1 MPAPK
6 TSPTTIAILIAVY
19 AATLV
24 FGIMLFYTPPPVFP
38 DPAWGF
44 IAMRSMG
51 HGSAFNTV
59 VAPDP
64 NNVAQDMHGFLSWW
78 SPGQYMV
85 PYLFIKL
92 FGLNVGKAIAVTVSL
107 CQFIG
112 LIGFYKFTRKIGFT
126 PMLSALCLLFIA
138 CQQFYMMPYEYYNGG
153 EVLTFAFAGWFL
165 YGCASIEKVDWRLSL
180 FTLLSCL
187 VGFFCKSSMMWV
199 FIAGCLYMW
208 IWLSSN
214 KSIGDWIKNGLY
226 IGIPAITGILL
237 IAFLYLAK
245 GDNPSADVA
254 GLKFSLLAFT
264 FPLASPL
271 LAGFS
276 IDDIFNGLIL
286 HTDVPRLNPT
296 WSLVVVGVLAILS
309 VIIVAAI
316 VRSTTNNK
324 YRLMLTVF
332 YVIGVLFFTGGFLR
346 QANISYEAR
355 HFRLIGLLVIPG
367 ALYAVGKLKTT
378 PKVLFAI
385 FWLGIAVFT
394 FKSAARVYDFNR
406 NWVVRGNSGIA
417 LPFIDRAMLDHIH
430 ALDQQH
436 RDAIFA
442 FISPDLAQEVQNNRV
457 TVFDPIGPDVS
468 INFDEYR
475 RKGHAGPVF
484 LMVPG
489 TYYGPKANMLLK
501 CFPGYKGFRIEYASD
516 EYLLYSASEARD

>member
-1 MPAPK
+1 MTVPK
-6 TSPTTIAILIAVY
+6 TSPIAIAILIFVY

-24 FGIMLFYTPPPVFP
+24 FGIMLFYTPPSVFP

-44 IAMRSMG
+44 IAMRSME
-51 HGSAFNTV
+51 HGAAFNTIA
-59 VAPDP
+59 APDA
-64 NNVAQDMHGFLSWW
+64 NNLAQDTKSFLSWW
-78 SPGQYMV
+78 SPGQYLV

-92 FGLNVGKAIAVTVSL
+92 FGLNVGKAIAITVSL

-112 LIGFYKFTRKIGFT
+112 LTGFYKFARKIGFT
-126 PMLSALCLLFIA
+126 PILSALCLLFVA

-165 YGCASIEKVDWRLSL
+165 YGCISIEKAGWQLSV

-187 VGFFCKSSMMWV
+187 IGFFCKSSMMWV
-199 FIAGCLYMW
+199 FISGCLFMW

-214 KSIGDWIKNGLY
+214 KPLADWIKNGLY
-226 IGIPAITGILL
+226 IGIPAICGILL

-245 GDNPSADVA
+245 GDNPSADTA

-271 LAGFS
+271 LSGFS

-286 HTDVPRLNPT
+286 HTDRPRLNPT
-296 WSLVVVGVLAILS
+296 WSLIVVGLLAILS
-309 VIIVAAI
+309 VMIVAAI
-316 VRSTTNNK
+316 VRTTTNNK

-355 HFRLIGLLVIPG
+355 HFRVIGLLIIPG
-367 ALYAVGKLKTT
+367 ALYAAGKWKTV
-378 PKVLFAI
+378 PKVFFGLL
-385 FWLGIAVFT
+385 WLGIAVFT
-394 FKSAARVYDFNR
+394 YRGAASVYDFNH
-406 NWVVRGNSGIA
+406 NGVTRGQSGIG

-430 ALDQQH
+430 SLDQQH
-436 RDAIFA
+436 HDAIFS
-442 FISPDLAQEVQNNRV
+442 FISPDMAQEVQNNRV
-457 TVFDPIGPDVS
+457 VIFDPIGADVK

-475 RKGHAGPVF
+475 HKGHAGPVF

-501 CFPGYKGFRIEYASD
+501 CFPDYKGFKIEYASD
-516 EYLLYSASEARD
+516 EYLLYSATEAR